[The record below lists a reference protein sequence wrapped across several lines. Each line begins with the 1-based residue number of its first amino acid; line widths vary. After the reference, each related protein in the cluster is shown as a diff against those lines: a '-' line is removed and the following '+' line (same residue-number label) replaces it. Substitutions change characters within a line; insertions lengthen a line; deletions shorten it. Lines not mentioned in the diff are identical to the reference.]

1 VVLGALFAEETS
13 VSWYGLGLRIEWVGE
28 LEILG
33 GRRNY
38 GIVGDLG
45 GLLPLFIPLWL
56 CHSVDLEE
64 TGCAY

>member
-1 VVLGALFAEETS
+1 MVLDALFAEKTS
-13 VSWYGLGLRIEWVGE
+13 VSWYDLGLGIEWVGE

-33 GRRNY
+33 DGE
-38 GIVGDLG
+38 ITELWVILG

-56 CHSVDLEE
+56 CHSVDFEE